1 MEAFF
6 ARNRLSAYLDGEL
19 TAAEARE
26 VEAALARDPTL
37 RRELD
42 ELRTAVELLHEDG
55 LVEPPAGFADRL
67 SDRLAAEPMP
77 VGWRRWARA
86 IRPEALI
93 LAAAAIL
100 VVVYVGNH
108 KSVPDLETPTAG
120 VVAGKAFDK
129 ADDAAAEAAPT
140 AQTGGEAGG
149 TSSTPA
155 ELAEKP
161 GPSPV
166 GTSAD
171 GVLGDE
177 MHAANTP
184 PTQKSGGSAKPSLPK
199 LSTSSSGGSGEV
211 EPWQADWEKNPEYSP
226 LKGTKAGG
234 TTAPSAPPGEVRWT
248 SPPPFSY
255 KVTASDDMALKKL
268 AAIAKELGG
277 ELQDARGRPLA
288 GYQLDEG
295 ESTAVRVA
303 VPAHNAGV
311 LAARLRELG
320 AVVTVK
326 EDGNLLADPNADIP
340 VSVTIQN

>member
-1 MEAFF
+1 
-6 ARNRLSAYLDGEL
+6 
-19 TAAEARE
+19 
-26 VEAALARDPTL
+26 
-37 RRELD
+37 
-42 ELRTAVELLHEDG
+42 
-55 LVEPPAGFADRL
+55 
-67 SDRLAAEPMP
+67 
-77 VGWRRWARA
+77 
-86 IRPEALI
+86 
-93 LAAAAIL
+93 

-129 ADDAAAEAAPT
+129 AEDAAVEAAPT
-140 AQTGGEAGG
+140 AQTGGEADG
-149 TSSTPA
+149 TASN
-155 ELAEKP
+155 
-161 GPSPV
+161 PV

-177 MHAANTP
+177 VPAVNTP
-184 PTQKSGGSAKPSLPK
+184 PTQKSAGSAKPSMPK
-199 LSTSSSGGSGEV
+199 LSTSSSGGSGEI

-226 LKGTKAGG
+226 LKATKAGG

-295 ESTAVRVA
+295 ENTAVRVA

-320 AVVTVK
+320 VVVTVK